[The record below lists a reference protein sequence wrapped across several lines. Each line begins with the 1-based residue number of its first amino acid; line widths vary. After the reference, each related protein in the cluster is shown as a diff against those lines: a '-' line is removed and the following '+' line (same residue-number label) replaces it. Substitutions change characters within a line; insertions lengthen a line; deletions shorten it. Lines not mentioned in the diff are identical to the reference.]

1 MHYNNTRLQR
11 YKCRS
16 CLQEKTFKL
25 GSRQVPTHH
34 KEIIMKKE
42 QVNIKNS
49 LLLLLTATIWG
60 VAFVAQSVSMD
71 YIGGFTFN
79 AVRNIIGAITLLP
92 VILIFSK
99 KDSHDHQSEEEK
111 KASRKTLIT
120 GGICCGILLC
130 LASNFQQFGIK
141 YTTVGKAGFIT
152 ACYIIIV
159 PIIGLFLKKK
169 CSPFI
174 WIAVLL
180 SLGGLYLLCI
190 SPDEGFSIGKGDTL
204 VLICA
209 VIFSFHI
216 LTVDH
221 FSPLVDGVKMS
232 CIQFLTCG
240 ILSGIPALLFEN
252 PNLASILQ
260 AWMPILYAGVL
271 SCGVAYTLQIVG
283 QKGMNPTVASLI
295 MSLESCISVIA
306 GWLLLS
312 QNLSSREIFGCV
324 LMFGAIILAQLPQKA
339 SS

>member
-1 MHYNNTRLQR
+1 
-11 YKCRS
+11 
-16 CLQEKTFKL
+16 
-25 GSRQVPTHH
+25 
-34 KEIIMKKE
+34 MKKE
-42 QVNIKNS
+42 TSTLKNS

-79 AVRNIIGAITLLP
+79 AIRNIIGAITLVP

-99 KDSHDHQSEEEK
+99 QNPAADQNPADRQ
-111 KASRKTLIT
+111 KARKTLIT

-159 PIIGLFLKKK
+159 PIIGIFLKKK

-190 SPDEGFSIGKGDTL
+190 SPGEGFSIGKGDTL

-209 VIFSFHI
+209 VVFSFHI

-232 CIQFLTCG
+232 CIQFLVCG
-240 ILSGIPALLFEN
+240 ILSGIPALIFEN
-252 PNLASILQ
+252 PNITNILQ
-260 AWMPILYAGVL
+260 AWMPILYAGIL

-306 GWLLLS
+306 GWLILG
-312 QNLSSREIFGCV
+312 QNLSGREIFGCV
-324 LMFGAIILAQLPQKA
+324 LMFGAIMLAQLPQKSTSA
-339 SS
+339 V

>member
-1 MHYNNTRLQR
+1 
-11 YKCRS
+11 
-16 CLQEKTFKL
+16 
-25 GSRQVPTHH
+25 
-34 KEIIMKKE
+34 MKKE
-42 QVNIKNS
+42 TSTLKNS

-79 AVRNIIGAITLLP
+79 AIRNIIGAITLVP

-99 KDSHDHQSEEEK
+99 QNPAADQNPADRQ
-111 KASRKTLIT
+111 KARKTLIT

-159 PIIGLFLKKK
+159 PIIGIFLKKK

-190 SPDEGFSIGKGDTL
+190 SPGEGFSIGKGDTL

-209 VIFSFHI
+209 VLFSFHI

-232 CIQFLTCG
+232 CIQFLVCG
-240 ILSGIPALLFEN
+240 ILSGIPALIFEN
-252 PNLASILQ
+252 PNITDILQ
-260 AWMPILYAGVL
+260 AWMPILYAGIL

-306 GWLLLS
+306 GWLILG

-324 LMFGAIILAQLPQKA
+324 LMFGAIVLAQLPQKSA
-339 SS
+339 SAV

>member
-1 MHYNNTRLQR
+1 
-11 YKCRS
+11 
-16 CLQEKTFKL
+16 
-25 GSRQVPTHH
+25 
-34 KEIIMKKE
+34 MKKE
-42 QVNIKNS
+42 TSTLKNS

-79 AVRNIIGAITLLP
+79 AIRNIIGAITLVP

-99 KDSHDHQSEEEK
+99 QNPAADQNPADRQ
-111 KASRKTLIT
+111 KARKTLIT

-159 PIIGLFLKKK
+159 PIIGIFLKKK

-190 SPDEGFSIGKGDTL
+190 SPGEGFSIGKGDTL

-209 VIFSFHI
+209 VVFSFHI
-216 LTVDH
+216 LTVDY

-232 CIQFLTCG
+232 CIQFLVCG
-240 ILSGIPALLFEN
+240 ILSGIPALIFEN
-252 PNLASILQ
+252 PNITNILQ
-260 AWMPILYAGVL
+260 AWMPILYAGIL

-306 GWLLLS
+306 GWLILG

-324 LMFGAIILAQLPQKA
+324 LMFGAIMLAQLPQKSA
-339 SS
+339 SAV